1 MGEQSVCNLIVS
13 KYDKLTKQTKT
24 VADYVLANRKET
36 QYMSI
41 TTLAENCD
49 LLVMVANRLTASMA
63 MTMLPPKPR
72 Q

>member
-1 MGEQSVCNLIVS
+1 MGEQSVCDLIVS

-41 TTLAENCD
+41 TTLAENCG
-49 LLVMVANRLTASMA
+49 VADGCAGPWVSPATTTSSWLS
-63 MTMLPPKPR
+63 
-72 Q
+72 